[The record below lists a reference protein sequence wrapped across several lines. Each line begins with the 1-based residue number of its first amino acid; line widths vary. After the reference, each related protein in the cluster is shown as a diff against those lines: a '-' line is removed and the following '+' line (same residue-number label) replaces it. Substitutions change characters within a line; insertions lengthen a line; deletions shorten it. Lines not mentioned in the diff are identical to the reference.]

1 MKERHT
7 MMKVNANIPF
17 LAHCNTCNKEV
28 SALPLLN
35 RSDLLMA
42 LQSEA
47 DVRVMHVVT
56 ERDHIWSLNSQDKHK
71 LSDAIAKGLA

>member
-1 MKERHT
+1 MTKF
-7 MMKVNANIPF
+7 KVNTPF

-35 RSDLLMA
+35 RGDLLVA
-42 LQSEA
+42 LQGEA

-56 ERDHIWSLNSQDKHK
+56 EKDHIGSRLYAGVRLVPVTGTSHDHFRT
-71 LSDAIAKGLA
+71 I